1 MRANRRFV
9 SSMVALAILSS
20 GSADAETTIDDPAR
34 RTRETK
40 LDNGLTILTLQ
51 DRTTPVVSFQL
62 WVRVGSRDEER
73 VTGLAHLFEHMM
85 FKGSKNIPPEQHARI
100 IQARGG
106 RSNAYTTNDVTVYVT
121 DVTSEVLPL
130 VIALEAERIANLDIS
145 DDTLTREREVVLE
158 ERRMRTD
165 DRPSGLARE
174 ALYALTYQAHPYR
187 RPVIGWRSDIENVT
201 VEDCREFFGRYYVP
215 NNMVIVVVGNFDE
228 EAALAQIRD
237 SFGRLPSGPEILRSS
252 TREPPQRG
260 VRRAEIHFDLRGPL
274 LAAAWHAP
282 PSGHADSEALDV
294 VSEILSGGRSSR
306 VYRRLI
312 YDEQIALAA
321 QGVYSELADSGIF
334 VAYASVRP
342 GASVDRTEEL
352 LLQEIARLRDEP
364 VTAAELAKAKR
375 RLEVSMVHQLVSNKA
390 LANRI
395 GYDVTVLGGIRPLED
410 RLASIEAVT
419 IEDVRRVAQT
429 YLEDDGRSIV
439 HVIPPPEPDPS
450 PEGAS

>member
-1 MRANRRFV
+1 
-9 SSMVALAILSS
+9 
-20 GSADAETTIDDPAR
+20 
-34 RTRETK
+34 
-40 LDNGLTILTLQ
+40 
-51 DRTTPVVSFQL
+51 
-62 WVRVGSRDEER
+62 
-73 VTGLAHLFEHMM
+73 
-85 FKGSKNIPPEQHARI
+85 
-100 IQARGG
+100 
-106 RSNAYTTNDVTVYVT
+106 
-121 DVTSEVLPL
+121 
-130 VIALEAERIANLDIS
+130 
-145 DDTLTREREVVLE
+145 
-158 ERRMRTD
+158 
-165 DRPSGLARE
+165 
-174 ALYALTYQAHPYR
+174 
-187 RPVIGWRSDIENVT
+187 
-201 VEDCREFFGRYYVP
+201 
-215 NNMVIVVVGNFDE
+215 
-228 EAALAQIRD
+228 
-237 SFGRLPSGPEILRSS
+237 
-252 TREPPQRG
+252 
-260 VRRAEIHFDLRGPL
+260 L

-321 QGVYSELADSGIF
+321 RGVYSELADSGIF

-450 PEGAS
+450 PGGAS